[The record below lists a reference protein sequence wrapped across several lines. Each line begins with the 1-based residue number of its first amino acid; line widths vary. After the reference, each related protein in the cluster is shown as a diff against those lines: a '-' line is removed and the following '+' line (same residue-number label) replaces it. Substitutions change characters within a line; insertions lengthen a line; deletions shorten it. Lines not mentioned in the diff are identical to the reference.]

1 MSGRVARKNEVER
14 WVANRVL
21 MHRRPFANRV
31 VDRRLVERVITDP
44 AAAKAPPVHP
54 GGLAGTVEGQN
65 ERLCRAE
72 DGWSGKGWMDRRCLL
87 CCKMMCGREL
97 RSQAMRQRSEPRH
110 ERCVSFQPKEC
121 TVGLSGRVITRREV
135 ASAIASACH

>member
-1 MSGRVARKNEVER
+1 MSGRVVRKNEVGR
-14 WVANRVL
+14 WVASRVL
-21 MHRRPFANRV
+21 VHRRPVANRV
-31 VDRRLVERVITDP
+31 VDRRLAERVITDT

-72 DGWSGKGWMDRRCLL
+72 DGWSGKGWVDRRCLL

-97 RSQAMRQRSEPRH
+97 RSQALRQRFEPRP
-110 ERCVSFQPKEC
+110 ERCVSFQP
-121 TVGLSGRVITRREV
+121 
-135 ASAIASACH
+135 

>member
-31 VDRRLVERVITDP
+31 VDRRLAERVITDT

-54 GGLAGTVEGQN
+54 GGLAGTIEGQN
-65 ERLCRAE
+65 ERLCRA
-72 DGWSGKGWMDRRCLL
+72 DGR
-87 CCKMMCGREL
+87 GR
-97 RSQAMRQRSEPRH
+97 MVRQR
-110 ERCVSFQPKEC
+110 
-121 TVGLSGRVITRREV
+121 VGG
-135 ASAIASACH
+135 